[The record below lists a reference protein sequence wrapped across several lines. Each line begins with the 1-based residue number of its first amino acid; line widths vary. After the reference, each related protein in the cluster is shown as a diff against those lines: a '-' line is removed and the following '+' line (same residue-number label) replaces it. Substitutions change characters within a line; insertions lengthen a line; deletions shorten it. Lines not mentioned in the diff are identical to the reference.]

1 MAYRKVQSLLDTVG
15 LRAVFYARVS
25 TAEEEQLNAIEL
37 QIEENRNCIRKNK
50 WKKVDEYIDR
60 SKSGTMVK
68 GRDEYQRLYEDLLTD
83 KFDIVVIKDQERLM
97 RNTKDW
103 YLFID
108 RLVQTGKLLYM
119 YLDGRFYN
127 PDDALITGI
136 RAIIA
141 EEFSRNLSK
150 KLHNYHDGRI
160 EKARQ
165 GKQIDLQG
173 SGNVFGWDKKDG
185 RYYINPEQA
194 KIRRLMCEGIMARKG
209 STQIAKE
216 LNDAGYRNTVGKEWK
231 PMDIPKFVYDCKNV
245 GTMIINKERH
255 DFESKQ
261 TIKLPEEEWVY
272 VKNALPP
279 IVTEEE
285 WELICKIHE
294 ERVVATGSDK
304 RGKGKKVS
312 GYSFSGKL
320 YCGICG
326 APYWRK
332 QRSTK
337 EEYWVCSTKQQ
348 KGRRTRKRDSVN
360 GKAGELN
367 EAGCDNTNISYNS
380 LMEIMNI
387 ISERLQAN
395 TELVKADMIE
405 KLNSWRKRIIEANR
419 GATEED
425 LQKELSRKDKLLD
438 ALLDG
443 ILTKEEYTRKAESIE
458 NRITEIRQEIEDNK
472 TQFED
477 IAEIDRVLANI
488 DREVA
493 IYLDVNKKLKA
504 KYILENL
511 ERVEIYPDKVIVIVS
526 LFDVGFVV
534 DKAQYVSREKRKW
547 KNNIFEDCQRAF
559 AAEQRRIANKWEKTG
574 RRDKDGGFLSAG
586 PYLSE

>member
-1 MAYRKVQSLLDTVG
+1 MAYRKVKDLIDTIG

-37 QIEENRNCIRKNK
+37 QIEENRNIILKNK

-60 SKSGTMVK
+60 SKSGTQVK
-68 GRDEYQRLYEDLLTD
+68 GRDEYQRLYEDMLED
-83 KFDIVVIKDQERLM
+83 KFDIIVIKDQDRLQ

-119 YLDGRFYN
+119 YLDSRFYS

-150 KLHNYHDGRI
+150 KLHNYHANRI

-165 GKQIDLQG
+165 GLEIDLQG

-185 RYYINPEQA
+185 KYYLNPEQA
-194 KIRRLMCEGIMARKG
+194 KVRRLMCEGIMARKG

-216 LNDAGYRNTVGKEWK
+216 LNDAGYRNTVGNPWK

-245 GTMIINKERH
+245 GTMIINKEKQ

-285 WELICKIHE
+285 WDLICKIHK
-294 ERVVATGSDK
+294 ERVIATGSDK

-320 YCGICG
+320 ICGECG

-332 QRSTK
+332 QRTTK

-348 KGRRTRKRDSVN
+348 KGCKTRKRDAVG

-367 EAGCDNTNISYNS
+367 PVGCDNENISYNS
-380 LMEIMNI
+380 LMEIMQI

-395 TELVKADMIE
+395 TEVIKNDMINWLTSL
-405 KLNSWRKRIIEANR
+405 KKQLQRANG
-419 GATEED
+419 GATEAE
-425 LQKELSRKDKLLD
+425 LKKEELRKDRLLD

-443 ILTKEEYTRKAESIE
+443 VLTKEEYSRKATVIDTK
-458 NRITEIRQEIEDNK
+458 ITEIKKEMLANRNSI
-472 TQFED
+472 ED
-477 IAEIDRVLANI
+477 IAEIDRVLDNI
-488 DREVA
+488 DEEIA
-493 IYLDVNKKLKA
+493 TYLDENNQLKVDF
-504 KYILENL
+504 ILEHL
-511 ERVEIYPDKVIVIVS
+511 ESVEIFPDRVVVMIP
-526 LFDVGFVV
+526 LFSEGMVV
-534 DKAQYVSREKRKW
+534 YKSQYVSREKRCW
-547 KNNIFEDCQRAF
+547 QNNLDEYYCWTF
-559 AAEQRRIANKWEKTG
+559 
-574 RRDKDGGFLSAG
+574 
-586 PYLSE
+586 

>member
-1 MAYRKVQSLLDTVG
+1 MAYRKVKDLFETIG

-37 QIEENRNCIRKNK
+37 QIEENRNVILKNK

-68 GRDEYQRLYEDLLTD
+68 GRDEYQRLYENMLEDT
-83 KFDIVVIKDQERLM
+83 FDIIVIKDQERLQ

-119 YLDGRFYN
+119 YLDGKFYS

-150 KLHNYHDGRI
+150 KLHNYHANRI

-165 GKQIDLQG
+165 GLEIDLQG

-185 RYYINPEQA
+185 KYYINPEQA
-194 KIRRLMCEGIMARKG
+194 KVRRLMCEGIMARKG
-209 STQIAKE
+209 STQIADE
-216 LNDAGYRNTVGKEWK
+216 LNKAGYRNTVGNLWK

-245 GTMIINKERH
+245 GTMIINKEKN

-261 TIKLPEEEWVY
+261 IIKLPEEEWVY
-272 VKNALPP
+272 VKGALPP

-285 WELICKIHE
+285 WDLICRIHD
-294 ERVVATGSDK
+294 ERVLSVGADH
-304 RGKGKKVS
+304 RGRGKKVS
-312 GYSFSGKL
+312 GYSFSGKIV
-320 YCGICG
+320 CGICG

-332 QRSTK
+332 QKTSK
-337 EEYWVCSTKQQ
+337 EEYWVCSTKQT
-348 KGRRTRKRDSVN
+348 KGRKTRKRDAVG

-367 EAGCDNTNISYNS
+367 PVGCDNENISYNS
-380 LMEIMNI
+380 LMEIMQI

-395 TELVKADMIE
+395 TEVIKADMVNWLTSL
-405 KLNSWRKRIIEANR
+405 KKQLQRANG
-419 GATEED
+419 GATEAE
-425 LQKELSRKDKLLD
+425 LKKEELRKDRLLD

-443 ILTKEEYTRKAESIE
+443 VLTKEEYSKKATVIDTK
-458 NRITEIRQEIEDNK
+458 ITEIKKEMLANRNSI
-472 TQFED
+472 ED
-477 IAEIDRVLANI
+477 IAEIDKVLDNI
-488 DREVA
+488 DEEIA
-493 IYLDVNKKLKA
+493 TYLDENNQLKVDF
-504 KYILENL
+504 ILEHL
-511 ERVEIYPDKVIVIVS
+511 ESVEIFPDRVVVMIPLFSEGMIVYKS
-526 LFDVGFVV
+526 
-534 DKAQYVSREKRKW
+534 QYVS
-547 KNNIFEDCQRAF
+547 
-559 AAEQRRIANKWEKTG
+559 WEKWCRKNHNNEINIG
-574 RRDKDGGFLSAG
+574 S
-586 PYLSE
+586 Y

>member
-1 MAYRKVQSLLDTVG
+1 MAYRKVTSLLDTVG
-15 LRAVFYARVS
+15 LKAVFYARVS

-37 QIEENRNCIRKNK
+37 QIEENRNCIYKNK
-50 WKKVDEYIDR
+50 WKRVDEYIDR

-119 YLDGRFYN
+119 YLDNRFYN

-150 KLHNYHDGRI
+150 KLHNYHDNRI

-165 GKQIDLQG
+165 GKAIDLQG

-185 RYYINPEQA
+185 KYIINPEQA

-216 LNDAGYRNTVGKEWK
+216 LNEAGYRNTVGKPWK
-231 PMDIPKFVYDCKNV
+231 AMDIPKFVYDCKNV
-245 GTMIINKERH
+245 GTMIINKERQ

-261 TIKLPEEEWVY
+261 VIKLPKEEWVY
-272 VKNALPP
+272 VKDALPP

-294 ERVVATGSDK
+294 ERVVATGADK

-320 YCGICG
+320 VCGICG

-332 QRSTK
+332 QKTNK
-337 EEYWVCSTKQQ
+337 EEFWVCSTKQT
-348 KGRRTRKRDSVN
+348 KGRKTRKRDAVG

-367 EAGCDNTNISYNS
+367 EAGCDNTNISYNA
-380 LMEIMNI
+380 LMEIMSI

-395 TELVKADMIE
+395 TELVKADMID
-405 KLNSWRKRIIEANR
+405 KLNSFRKRIIEANR

-458 NRITEIRQEIEDNK
+458 NRIEELRAEIKAHK

-477 IAEIDRVLANI
+477 LAEIDKVLANI
-488 DREVA
+488 DNEIAV
-493 IYLDVNKKLKA
+493 YLDENKQLKIE
-504 KYILENL
+504 YILNHL
-511 ERVEIYPDKVIVIVS
+511 DRVEIYPDRVIVIVP
-526 LFDVGFVV
+526 LFDVGFMVE
-534 DKAQYVSREKRKW
+534 KTQYVSKDKWCW
-547 KNNIFEDCQRAF
+547 KNKI
-559 AAEQRRIANKWEKTG
+559 
-574 RRDKDGGFLSAG
+574 
-586 PYLSE
+586 

>member
-1 MAYRKVQSLLDTVG
+1 MAYRKVKDLFETIG

-37 QIEENRNCIRKNK
+37 QIEENRNVILKNK

-68 GRDEYQRLYEDLLTD
+68 GRDEYQRLYENMLEDT
-83 KFDIVVIKDQERLM
+83 FDIIVIKDQERLQ

-119 YLDGRFYN
+119 YLDGKFYS

-150 KLHNYHDGRI
+150 KLHNYHANRI

-165 GKQIDLQG
+165 GLEIDLQG

-185 RYYINPEQA
+185 KYYINPEQA
-194 KIRRLMCEGIMARKG
+194 KVRRLMCEGIMARKG
-209 STQIAKE
+209 STQIADE
-216 LNDAGYRNTVGKEWK
+216 LNKAGYRNTVGNLWK

-245 GTMIINKERH
+245 GTMIINKEKN

-261 TIKLPEEEWVY
+261 IIKLPEEEWVY
-272 VKNALPP
+272 VKGALPP

-285 WELICKIHE
+285 WDLICKIHD
-294 ERVVATGSDK
+294 ERVLSVGADH
-304 RGKGKKVS
+304 RGRGKKVS
-312 GYSFSGKL
+312 GYSFSGKIV
-320 YCGICG
+320 CGICG

-332 QRSTK
+332 QKTSK
-337 EEYWVCSTKQQ
+337 EEYWVCSTKQT
-348 KGRRTRKRDSVN
+348 KGRKTRKRDAVG

-367 EAGCDNTNISYNS
+367 PVGCDNENISYNS
-380 LMEIMNI
+380 LMEIMQI

-395 TELVKADMIE
+395 TEVIKADMVNWLTSL
-405 KLNSWRKRIIEANR
+405 KKQLQRANG
-419 GATEED
+419 GATEAE
-425 LQKELSRKDKLLD
+425 LKKEELRKDRLLD

-443 ILTKEEYTRKAESIE
+443 VLTKEEYSKKATVIDTK
-458 NRITEIRQEIEDNK
+458 ITEIKKEMLANRNSI
-472 TQFED
+472 ED
-477 IAEIDRVLANI
+477 IAEIDKVLDNI
-488 DREVA
+488 DEEIA
-493 IYLDVNKKLKA
+493 TYLDENNQLKVDF
-504 KYILENL
+504 ILEHL
-511 ERVEIYPDKVIVIVS
+511 ESVEIFPDRVVVMIPLFSEGMIVYKS
-526 LFDVGFVV
+526 
-534 DKAQYVSREKRKW
+534 QYVSWEKRRRKIHFYE
-547 KNNIFEDCQRAF
+547 NI
-559 AAEQRRIANKWEKTG
+559 
-574 RRDKDGGFLSAG
+574 GG
-586 PYLSE
+586 

>member
-1 MAYRKVQSLLDTVG
+1 MAYRSILDYRNVLATEG

-37 QIEENRNCIRKNK
+37 QIEENRNAIARHK

-68 GRDEYQRLYEDLLTD
+68 GRDDYQRLFEDLLSD

-97 RNTKDW
+97 RNTLDW
-103 YLFID
+103 YLFIN

-119 YLDGRFYN
+119 YLDDKFYS

-136 RAIIA
+136 KAIIA

-160 EKARQ
+160 AKARE
-165 GKQIDLQG
+165 GKEIDLQG
-173 SGNVFGWDKKDG
+173 SGNVFGWDKVDG
-185 RYYINPEQA
+185 KYVINPEQA
-194 KIRRLMCEGIMARKG
+194 KVRRLMCEGIMARKG
-209 STQIAKE
+209 STLIAKE
-216 LNDAGYRNTVGKEWK
+216 LNDAGYRNTVGNPWK
-231 PMDIPKFVYDCKNV
+231 PMDIPKFVYDCRNV
-245 GTMIINKERH
+245 GIMIINKERS
-255 DFESKQ
+255 DFESKK
-261 TIKLPEEEWVY
+261 TIKLPESEWVY
-272 VKNALPP
+272 VKNAFPP

-285 WELICKIHE
+285 WALICKIHE
-294 ERVVATGSDK
+294 ERVIATGSNR
-304 RGKGKKVS
+304 RGKKTS
-312 GYSFSGKL
+312 GYSFSGKIV
-320 YCGICG
+320 CGLCG
-326 APYWRK
+326 ATYWRK
-332 QRSTK
+332 QKTTK

-348 KGRRTRKRDSVN
+348 KGRKTRKRDSVN

-380 LMEIMNI
+380 LMEIMSI

-395 TELVKADMIE
+395 TELVKADMIN

-458 NRITEIRQEIEDNK
+458 NKIAELKQEIEANK

-488 DREVA
+488 DEEVA
-493 IYLDVNKKLKA
+493 IYLNENKQLKVE
-504 KYILENL
+504 YILEHL
-511 ERVEIYPDKVIVIVS
+511 EKVEIYPDKVIVIVP
-526 LFDVGFVV
+526 LFDVGFIV
-534 DKAQYVSREKRKW
+534 DKEQYVSREKSTIKM
-547 KNNIFEDCQRAF
+547 NCFTAF
-559 AAEQRRIANKWEKTG
+559 WNTAA
-574 RRDKDGGFLSAG
+574 L
-586 PYLSE
+586 

>member
-1 MAYRKVQSLLDTVG
+1 MAYRKVTSLLDTVG

-37 QIEENRNCIRKNK
+37 QIEENRNCIYKNK
-50 WKKVDEYIDR
+50 WRKVDEYIDR

-165 GKQIDLQG
+165 GKPIDLQG

-185 RYYINPEQA
+185 KYYINPEQA

-216 LNDAGYRNTVGKEWK
+216 LNDAGYRNTVGKPWK

-245 GTMIINKERH
+245 GTMIINKERQ

-261 TIKLPEEEWVY
+261 VIKLPKEEWVY

-279 IVTEEE
+279 IVSEEE

-294 ERVVATGSDK
+294 ERLVATGSDK

-320 YCGICG
+320 VCGICG

-348 KGRRTRKRDSVN
+348 KGRKTRKRDSVN
-360 GKAGELN
+360 GKAGEIN
-367 EAGCDNTNISYNS
+367 EEGCNNTNISYNS

-405 KLNSWRKRIIEANR
+405 KLNSWKKRILEANR

-443 ILTKEEYTRKAESIE
+443 ILTKGEYSRKAESIE
-458 NRITEIRQEIEDNK
+458 NRITELRQEIENNK

-493 IYLDVNKKLKA
+493 IYLDVNKNLKA
-504 KYILENL
+504 QYILNHL
-511 ERVEIYPDKVIVIVS
+511 DKVKIYPDKVIVIVS

-534 DKAQYVSREKRKW
+534 DKIQYVSKKKRSW
-547 KNNIFEDCQRAF
+547 KKYRKKPGCGSRR
-559 AAEQRRIANKWEKTG
+559 QRR
-574 RRDKDGGFLSAG
+574 RQ
-586 PYLSE
+586 P

>member
-1 MAYRKVQSLLDTVG
+1 MAYRSILDYRNVLATEG

-37 QIEENRNCIRKNK
+37 QIEENRNVILKNK

-68 GRDEYQRLYEDLLTD
+68 GRDEYQRLYENMLEDT
-83 KFDIVVIKDQERLM
+83 FDIIVIKDQERLQ

-119 YLDGRFYN
+119 YLDGKFYS

-150 KLHNYHDGRI
+150 KLHNYHANRI

-165 GKQIDLQG
+165 GLEIDLQG

-185 RYYINPEQA
+185 KYYINPEQA
-194 KIRRLMCEGIMARKG
+194 KVRRLMCEGIMARKG
-209 STQIAKE
+209 STQIADE
-216 LNDAGYRNTVGKEWK
+216 LNKAGYRNTVGNLWK

-245 GTMIINKERH
+245 GTMIINKEKN

-261 TIKLPEEEWVY
+261 IIKLPEEEWVY
-272 VKNALPP
+272 VKGALPP

-285 WELICKIHE
+285 WDLICRIHD
-294 ERVVATGSDK
+294 ERVLSVGADH
-304 RGKGKKVS
+304 RGRGKKVS
-312 GYSFSGKL
+312 GYSFSGKIV
-320 YCGICG
+320 CGICG

-332 QRSTK
+332 QKTSK
-337 EEYWVCSTKQQ
+337 EEYWVCSTKQT
-348 KGRRTRKRDSVN
+348 KGRKTRKRDAVG

-367 EAGCDNTNISYNS
+367 PVGCDNENISYNS
-380 LMEIMNI
+380 LMEIMQI

-395 TELVKADMIE
+395 TEVIKADMVNWLTSL
-405 KLNSWRKRIIEANR
+405 KKQLQRANG
-419 GATEED
+419 GATEAE
-425 LQKELSRKDKLLD
+425 LKKEELRKDRLLD

-443 ILTKEEYTRKAESIE
+443 VLTKEEYSKKATVIDTK
-458 NRITEIRQEIEDNK
+458 ITEIKKEMLANRNSI
-472 TQFED
+472 ED
-477 IAEIDRVLANI
+477 IAEIDKVLDNI
-488 DREVA
+488 DEEIA
-493 IYLDVNKKLKA
+493 TYLDENNQLKVDF
-504 KYILENL
+504 ILEHL
-511 ERVEIYPDKVIVIVS
+511 ESVEIFPDRVVVMIPLFSEGMIVYKS
-526 LFDVGFVV
+526 
-534 DKAQYVSREKRKW
+534 QYVS
-547 KNNIFEDCQRAF
+547 
-559 AAEQRRIANKWEKTG
+559 WEKWCRKNHNNEINIG
-574 RRDKDGGFLSAG
+574 S
-586 PYLSE
+586 Y

>member
-1 MAYRKVQSLLDTVG
+1 MAYRKIKDLIDTIG

-37 QIEENRNCIRKNK
+37 QIEENRNIILKNK

-60 SKSGTMVK
+60 SKSGTQVK
-68 GRDEYQRLYEDLLTD
+68 GRDEYQRLYEDMLED
-83 KFDIVVIKDQERLM
+83 KFDIIVIKDQDRLQ

-119 YLDGRFYN
+119 YLEGRFYS

-150 KLHNYHDGRI
+150 KLHNYHANRI

-165 GKQIDLQG
+165 GLEIDLQG
-173 SGNVFGWDKKDG
+173 SGNVFGWDKRDG
-185 RYYINPEQA
+185 KYYINPEQA
-194 KIRRLMCEGIMARKG
+194 KVRRLMCEGIMARKG

-216 LNDAGYRNTVGKEWK
+216 LNDAGYRNTVGNPWK

-245 GTMIINKERH
+245 GTMIINKEKQ

-285 WELICKIHE
+285 WALIEKIHK
-294 ERVVATGSDK
+294 ERIIATGSDK

-320 YCGICG
+320 ICGECG

-332 QRSTK
+332 QRTTK

-348 KGRRTRKRDSVN
+348 KGRKTRKRDAVG

-367 EAGCDNTNISYNS
+367 PVGCDNENISYNS
-380 LMEIMNI
+380 LMEIMQI

-395 TELVKADMIE
+395 TEVIKADMVNWLTSL
-405 KLNSWRKRIIEANR
+405 KKQLQRANG
-419 GATEED
+419 GATEAE
-425 LQKELSRKDKLLD
+425 LKKEELRKDRLLD

-443 ILTKEEYTRKAESIE
+443 VLTKEEYSKKATAIDTK
-458 NRITEIRQEIEDNK
+458 ITEIKKEMLANRNSI
-472 TQFED
+472 ED

-488 DREVA
+488 DEEIA
-493 IYLDVNKKLKA
+493 TYLDENNQLKVDF
-504 KYILENL
+504 ILEHL
-511 ERVEIYPDKVIVIVS
+511 ESVEIFPDRVVVMIP
-526 LFDVGFVV
+526 LFSEGMVV
-534 DKAQYVSREKRKW
+534 YKSQYVSGEKR
-547 KNNIFEDCQRAF
+547 
-559 AAEQRRIANKWEKTG
+559 G
-574 RRDKDGGFLSAG
+574 R
-586 PYLSE
+586 

>member
-1 MAYRKVQSLLDTVG
+1 MAYRRVKDLTDTIG

-37 QIEENRNCIRKNK
+37 QIEENRNVILKNK

-68 GRDEYQRLYEDLLTD
+68 GRDEYQRLYEDMLEDT
-83 KFDIVVIKDQERLM
+83 FDIIVIKDQDRLQ

-119 YLDGRFYN
+119 YLEGRFYS

-150 KLHNYHDGRI
+150 KLHNYHANRI

-165 GKQIDLQG
+165 GLEIDLQG
-173 SGNVFGWDKKDG
+173 SGNVFGWDKRDG
-185 RYYINPEQA
+185 KYYINPEQA
-194 KIRRLMCEGIMARKG
+194 KVRRLMCEGIMARKG

-216 LNDAGYRNTVGKEWK
+216 LNDAGYRNTVGNPWK

-245 GTMIINKERH
+245 GTMIINKEKQ

-285 WELICKIHE
+285 WALIEKIHK
-294 ERVVATGSDK
+294 ERVIATGSDK

-320 YCGICG
+320 ICGECG

-332 QRSTK
+332 QRTTK

-348 KGRRTRKRDSVN
+348 KGRKTRKRDAVG

-367 EAGCDNTNISYNS
+367 PVGCDNENISYNS
-380 LMEIMNI
+380 LMEIMEI

-395 TELVKADMIE
+395 TEVIKSDMVNWLTSLKKQLQRANGGSTEAD
-405 KLNSWRKRIIEANR
+405 LKR
-419 GATEED
+419 EE
-425 LQKELSRKDKLLD
+425 LRKDRLLD

-443 ILTKEEYTRKAESIE
+443 VLTKEEYSKKATVIDTK
-458 NRITEIRQEIEDNK
+458 ITEIKKEMLANRNSI
-472 TQFED
+472 ED
-477 IAEIDRVLANI
+477 IAEIDRVLDNI
-488 DREVA
+488 DEEIA
-493 IYLDVNKKLKA
+493 TYLDENNQLKVDF
-504 KYILENL
+504 ILEHL
-511 ERVEIYPDKVIVIVS
+511 ESVEIFPDKVVVMIP
-526 LFDVGFVV
+526 LFSEGMVV
-534 DKAQYVSREKRKW
+534 YKTQYVSREKWCKIHTENTHYLTSYNYWNRK
-547 KNNIFEDCQRAF
+547 IDLYVQLVA
-559 AAEQRRIANKWEKTG
+559 
-574 RRDKDGGFLSAG
+574 
-586 PYLSE
+586 

>member
-1 MAYRKVQSLLDTVG
+1 MAYRKVKSLVDTIG

-37 QIEENRNCIRKNK
+37 QIEENRNCIHKNK

-119 YLDGRFYN
+119 YLDNKFYN

-165 GKQIDLQG
+165 GKEIDLQG

-231 PMDIPKFVYDCKNV
+231 PDRK
-245 GTMIINKERH
+245 
-255 DFESKQ
+255 S
-261 TIKLPEEEWVY
+261 
-272 VKNALPP
+272 
-279 IVTEEE
+279 
-285 WELICKIHE
+285 
-294 ERVVATGSDK
+294 VV
-304 RGKGKKVS
+304 
-312 GYSFSGKL
+312 
-320 YCGICG
+320 
-326 APYWRK
+326 
-332 QRSTK
+332 
-337 EEYWVCSTKQQ
+337 
-348 KGRRTRKRDSVN
+348 
-360 GKAGELN
+360 
-367 EAGCDNTNISYNS
+367 
-380 LMEIMNI
+380 
-387 ISERLQAN
+387 
-395 TELVKADMIE
+395 
-405 KLNSWRKRIIEANR
+405 
-419 GATEED
+419 
-425 LQKELSRKDKLLD
+425 
-438 ALLDG
+438 
-443 ILTKEEYTRKAESIE
+443 
-458 NRITEIRQEIEDNK
+458 
-472 TQFED
+472 
-477 IAEIDRVLANI
+477 
-488 DREVA
+488 
-493 IYLDVNKKLKA
+493 
-504 KYILENL
+504 
-511 ERVEIYPDKVIVIVS
+511 
-526 LFDVGFVV
+526 
-534 DKAQYVSREKRKW
+534 
-547 KNNIFEDCQRAF
+547 
-559 AAEQRRIANKWEKTG
+559 
-574 RRDKDGGFLSAG
+574 
-586 PYLSE
+586 

>member
-1 MAYRKVQSLLDTVG
+1 MAYRRVKDLTDTIG

-37 QIEENRNCIRKNK
+37 QIEENRNVILKNK

-68 GRDEYQRLYEDLLTD
+68 GRDEYQRLYEDMLEDT
-83 KFDIVVIKDQERLM
+83 FDIIVIKDQDRLQ

-119 YLDGRFYN
+119 YLEGRFYS

-150 KLHNYHDGRI
+150 KLHNYHANRI

-165 GKQIDLQG
+165 GLEIDLQG
-173 SGNVFGWDKKDG
+173 SGNVFGWDKRDG
-185 RYYINPEQA
+185 KYYINPEQA
-194 KIRRLMCEGIMARKG
+194 KVRRLMCEGIMARKG

-216 LNDAGYRNTVGKEWK
+216 LNDAGYRNTVGNPWK

-245 GTMIINKERH
+245 GTMIINKEKQ

-285 WELICKIHE
+285 WALIEKIHK
-294 ERVVATGSDK
+294 ERVIATGSDK

-312 GYSFSGKL
+312 GYPFSGKL
-320 YCGICG
+320 ICGECG

-332 QRSTK
+332 QRTTK

-348 KGRRTRKRDSVN
+348 KGRKTRKRDAVG

-367 EAGCDNTNISYNS
+367 PVGCDNENISYNS
-380 LMEIMNI
+380 LMEIMEI

-395 TELVKADMIE
+395 TEVIKSDMVNWLTSLKKQLQRANGGSTEAD
-405 KLNSWRKRIIEANR
+405 LKR
-419 GATEED
+419 EE
-425 LQKELSRKDKLLD
+425 LRKDRLLD

-443 ILTKEEYTRKAESIE
+443 VLTKEEYSKKATVIDTK
-458 NRITEIRQEIEDNK
+458 ITEIKKEMLANRNSI
-472 TQFED
+472 ED
-477 IAEIDRVLANI
+477 IAEIDRVLDNI
-488 DREVA
+488 DEEIA
-493 IYLDVNKKLKA
+493 TYLDENNQLKVDF
-504 KYILENL
+504 ILEHL
-511 ERVEIYPDKVIVIVS
+511 ESVEIFSDKVVVMIP
-526 LFDVGFVV
+526 LFSEGMVV
-534 DKAQYVSREKRKW
+534 YKTQYVSREKWCKIHTENTHYLTSYNYWNRK
-547 KNNIFEDCQRAF
+547 IDLYVQLVA
-559 AAEQRRIANKWEKTG
+559 
-574 RRDKDGGFLSAG
+574 
-586 PYLSE
+586 